1 MLLLQGLQILHCN
14 AMGDKA
20 KASMEEISAMHR
32 MATPQ
37 EIANI
42 YYFLASK
49 EASFINGQVVRVDGG
64 SKISITIFNS
74 KK

>member
-1 MLLLQGLQILHCN
+1 
-14 AMGDKA
+14 
-20 KASMEEISAMHR
+20 MEEISAMHR

-64 SKISITIFNS
+64 VK
-74 KK
+74 

>member
-1 MLLLQGLQILHCN
+1 
-14 AMGDKA
+14 MGDKA

-64 SKISITIFNS
+64 VK
-74 KK
+74 